1 MFQHYDIMVIAPHP
15 DDPEFGA
22 GGTVAKWTAKGRT
35 TIYII
40 CTNGNKGT
48 EDPDMTP
55 EKLSAIRKEE
65 QKEAARILGV
75 SQVIFL
81 EYDDQTLEDTAD
93 FRKEIVR
100 YIRMHTPYIII
111 APDPYRRY
119 IWHRDHRITGQV
131 VLDAVFPYARDRL
144 AYPEFITAGLQPH
157 KVKEVL
163 LFGSESPNY
172 YVDVHA
178 TFQLKISA
186 LYCHKSQVAKFQ
198 PDWEENYK
206 KMLAKLGESC
216 NYELAEAFYRVIL
229 PP

>member
-1 MFQHYDIMVIAPHP
+1 MFQHYDVMVIAPHP

-22 GGTVAKWTAKGRT
+22 GGTIAQWTADGKT
-35 TIYII
+35 VIYII
-40 CTNGNKGT
+40 CTNGNKGS
-48 EDPDMTP
+48 EDPEMTP
-55 EKLSAIRKEE
+55 EKLSDIRKEE
-65 QKEAARILGV
+65 QIDAARILGV

-81 EYDDQTLEDTAD
+81 EHDDQTLEDTAD
-93 FRKEIVR
+93 FRKEIVK
-100 YIRMHTPYIII
+100 YIRTYTPQIVI

-119 IWHRDHRITGQV
+119 IWHRDHRITGQI

-144 AYPEFITAGLQPH
+144 AYPDFIQAGLEPH

-172 YVDVHA
+172 YINIQS

-186 LYCHKSQVAKFQ
+186 LNCHKSQVGKFQ
-198 PDWEENYK
+198 PGWEENYK
-206 KMLAKLGESC
+206 KMLAKNGEIC
-216 NYELAEAFYRVIL
+216 NCEIAEAFYRVTL